1 MLSHIINKIKE
12 ELIKEST
19 SVSGG
24 RGSFISPLQLGTK
37 EFDKTALQ
45 PFNTP
50 VSKYNDSMLAY
61 DSYDG
66 EMSLPKKQI
75 KKIEHKAKKQS
86 DYLKKHPNLTS
97 SDDDGNNINQ
107 TPGYKKKIVPVN
119 EWVEILPLSLNES
132 STSITSGL
140 YNGPTELGLKK
151 WKKSELGP
159 YYEFVDT
166 KFNHNKKQKTLKNN
180 VNRVVGV
187 WEKNK
192 DESYDM
198 DTHDVDTVKEN
209 LSHTSFLRNLIKS
222 VLRESL

>member
-1 MLSHIINKIKE
+1 MLRDIVNKVRE

-19 SVSGG
+19 SVGGG
-24 RGSFISPLQLGTK
+24 RGSYVGPVQLGTK

-45 PFNTP
+45 PFNIP
-50 VSKYNDSMLAY
+50 VSKYNDAMLAY

-66 EMSLPKKQI
+66 KMSLPKKQI
-75 KKIEHKAKKQS
+75 KTLERKAKTMS
-86 DYLKKHPNLTS
+86 DYLKKHPELTT
-97 SDDDGNNINQ
+97 SDDDGNNIN
-107 TPGYKKKIVPVN
+107 TTTGNKKKVVTVN
-119 EWVEILPLSLNES
+119 ECIEPLNES
-132 STSITSGL
+132 STSVTSGL

-166 KFNHNKKQKTLKNN
+166 KFNHNEKQKSLKNN

-187 WEKNK
+187 WEKNE

-222 VLRESL
+222 VLRESF